1 MQKRHCNDCSSLF
14 IPARAGRK
22 ICPDCMRAFNRKL
35 ARNPEDMFKQFLNS
49 IDWRLAELRAC
60 PSGDEME
67 PSLGYRNTAT
77 ELSILEAL
85 SRKTL
90 IEYTFALFHP
100 KLHPH
105 ERITESLRVNRSKP
119 LVNPTREA
127 HQGSTQKAS
136 T

>member
-1 MQKRHCNDCSSLF
+1 
-14 IPARAGRK
+14 
-22 ICPDCMRAFNRKL
+22 MRAFNRRI
-35 ARNPEDMFKQFLNS
+35 ARNPEDMFSQFLNS
-49 IDWRLAELRAC
+49 IDWRIAELRAS
-60 PSGDEME
+60 PDME
-67 PSLGYRNTAT
+67 PSLGYRSVAS

-100 KLHPH
+100 KLRPH

-127 HQGSTQKAS
+127 HQGSTQGSQAAKAS